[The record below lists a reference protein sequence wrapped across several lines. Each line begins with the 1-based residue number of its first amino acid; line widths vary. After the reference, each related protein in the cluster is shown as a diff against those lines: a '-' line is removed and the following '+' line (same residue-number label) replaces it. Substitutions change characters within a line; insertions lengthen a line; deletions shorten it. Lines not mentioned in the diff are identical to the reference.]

1 MNPKEIITK
10 IQELLITNN
19 LDAYIIPS
27 TDPHQ
32 SEYVANHWKARE
44 WVSGFTGSAGTL
56 VITKEIAGLW
66 TDSRYFLQAEQ
77 QLIGSGIELF
87 KMKVPHSHPYI
98 DWLKNNL
105 KENSKVSFDGKLF
118 SVSLTKMIESSL
130 TDYNIKIESN
140 HDFIKPLWKNRPSIP
155 TNNIFIHDI
164 KFAGKSSIEKI
175 SQVRSIMIE
184 KNVTCHI
191 LSSLDDIAWLFN
203 IRGNDV
209 KYNPVVISYALI
221 TLDNAFLFIDKNLD
235 DDIKETFKKNNITI
249 LPYSKINDR
258 INEFCKNQT
267 ILLNPSK
274 INNCIFRSIP
284 SSCKIIEDVNITTT
298 LKATKN
304 ATEINN
310 IKEVMVRD
318 GVALTKFFY
327 WLENNILQETITELS
342 VDKKLQFYRSQQKN
356 FVGLSFGTISAYNS
370 HGAIV
375 HYEPTKKTDVEL
387 MKEGI
392 FLIDSGGQY
401 LDGTTD
407 ITRTIS
413 LAKPKQEAINNFTL
427 VLKGH
432 INIASLK
439 FPYGTKGYQ
448 IDILARKFLWD
459 NYKNYG
465 HGTGHGVGSFLN
477 VHEGPQGISPN
488 ASSTLNINF
497 EEGMLT
503 SNEPGIYI
511 ENEYGIRIENL
522 ILCEKDKDTEFGKF
536 MKFNTVSLCYIDKS
550 LINIDLLS
558 KDEIKWLNDYHK
570 TVYEKISPFLNND
583 EKEWLKEKTKSL

>member
-1 MNPKEIITK
+1 MDPKKIVKK
-10 IQELLITNN
+10 IQELLKNN
-19 LDAYIIPS
+19 DLDAYIIPS
-27 TDPHQ
+27 SDPHQ

-44 WVSGFTGSAGTL
+44 WVSGFTGSAGTI
-56 VITKEIAGLW
+56 VISKNIAGLW
-66 TDSRYFLQAEQ
+66 TDSRYFIQAEQ
-77 QLIGSGIELF
+77 QLKGSGIQLF
-87 KMKVPHSHPYI
+87 KMKIPHSPSYI

-105 KENSKVSFDGKLF
+105 QENSKVGFDENLF
-118 SVSLTKMIESSL
+118 SVSLAKTIKSTLS
-130 TDYNIKIESN
+130 DKNISIESN

-155 TNNIFIHDI
+155 KNNIFLHDLE
-164 KFAGKSSIEKI
+164 FAGNSRVEKI
-175 SQVRSIMIE
+175 SELRRIMTT
-184 KNVTCHI
+184 KNVSCHI
-191 LSSLDDIAWLFN
+191 ISSLDDIAWLFN
-203 IRGNDV
+203 IRGNDI

-221 TLDNAFLFIDKNLD
+221 TLDNSYLFIDKDLHDNIKNLL
-235 DDIKETFKKNNITI
+235 KEDNITI
-249 LPYSKINDR
+249 LPYNS
-258 INEFCKNQT
+258 INESIKKFCKSQN
-267 ILLNPSK
+267 ILIDPSK
-274 INNCIFRSIP
+274 TNSFIFNSIP

-304 ATEINN
+304 ATEVKN
-310 IKEVMVRD
+310 IKDVMVRD
-318 GVALTKFFY
+318 GVALTKFFH
-327 WLENNILQETITELS
+327 WLEKNILQEKITELS
-342 VDKKLQFYRSQQKN
+342 ADKKLEFYRSQQKN
-356 FVGLSFGTISAYNS
+356 FVGLSFGTIAAYNS

-375 HYEPTKKTDVEL
+375 HYEATKKTDVEL

-413 LAKPKQEAINNFTL
+413 LGNPTQEMIDNFTL

-459 NYKNYG
+459 NYRNYG

-477 VHEGPQGISPN
+477 VHEGPQAIG
-488 ASSTLNINF
+488 SSANSSLNTNF

-522 ILCEKDKDTEFGKF
+522 ILCEKDKNTEFGQF
-536 MKFNTVSLCYIDKS
+536 MKFNTVSLCYIDNS
-550 LINIDLLS
+550 LINVDLLTN
-558 KDEIKWLNDYHK
+558 DEVNWLNDYHK
-570 TVYEKISPFLNND
+570 TVFEKISPFLNIE
-583 EKEWLKEKTKSL
+583 EKEWIEEKTKNL

>member
-1 MNPKEIITK
+1 MNPKEIVKK
-10 IQELLITNN
+10 IQELLKKNN

-44 WVSGFTGSAGTL
+44 WASGFTGSAGTL
-56 VITKEIAGLW
+56 VITKDIAGLW
-66 TDSRYFLQAEQ
+66 TDSRYFIQAEQ
-77 QLIGSGIELF
+77 QLKNSGIQLF
-87 KMKVPHSHPYI
+87 KMKIPHSPCYI

-105 KENSKVSFDGKLF
+105 NENAKVGFDGKLF
-118 SVSLTKMIESSL
+118 SISLTKMIESSL
-130 TDYNIKIESN
+130 KEKNITIDYN

-155 TNNIFIHDI
+155 KNNISIHDI
-164 KFAGKSSIEKI
+164 KFAGKTRVEKI
-175 SQVRSIMIE
+175 SQVRSIMND
-184 KNVTCHI
+184 KNISYHI

-203 IRGNDV
+203 IRGNDI
-209 KYNPVVISYALI
+209 KYNPIVISYALI
-221 TLDNAFLFIDKNLD
+221 TLDNAYLFIDKDLD
-235 DDIKETFKKNNITI
+235 DNIIKLLKKDNITI
-249 LPYSKINDR
+249 LPYNSINDKIN
-258 INEFCKNQT
+258 ELCKTQN
-267 ILLNPSK
+267 ILIYPSK
-274 INNCIFRSIP
+274 TNTYIYNSIP
-284 SSCKIIEDVNITTT
+284 SSCKIIEDINITTT
-298 LKATKN
+298 LKANKN
-304 ATEINN
+304 ATEVAN

-327 WLENNILQETITELS
+327 WLENNILNETITEIS
-342 VDKKLQFYRSQQKN
+342 SDKKLEFFRSQQKN
-356 FVGLSFGTISAYNS
+356 FVGLSFGTIAAYNS

-375 HYEPTKKTDVEL
+375 HYEATKKTDVEL
-387 MKEGI
+387 LKEGI

-413 LAKPKQEAINNFTL
+413 LGKPTQEEIDNFTL

-448 IDILARKFLWD
+448 IDVLARKFLWD
-459 NYKNYG
+459 NYLNYG

-477 VHEGPQGISPN
+477 VHEGPQGIGTS

-511 ENEYGIRIENL
+511 EGKYGIRIENL

-536 MKFNTVSLCYIDKS
+536 MKFNTVSLCYIDNS
-550 LINIDLLS
+550 LINVDMLTN
-558 KDEIKWLNDYHK
+558 DEIKWLNDYHK
-570 TVYEKISPFLNND
+570 TVFAKISPFLNNQ
-583 EKEWLKEKTKSL
+583 EKEWLQEKTKSL